1 MPRLAYHRGRCQPET
16 RSSAKRVS
24 VGDPAKVCVTRTR
37 SLGGKH
43 EETLDNG
50 ALSALLSG
58 TAMAET
64 VGVSIARFDDNFL
77 TVMRNGMTDYAGTLD
92 GVDLQVEDATD
103 DVAKQLDQINNFI
116 AAGVDAIVV
125 NAVDTSATQA
135 MTNAADAAGVP
146 LVYVNREPVNVNE
159 LPDGQAFVASNE
171 IESGT
176 LEAFQICRNLRAE
189 GKAGG
194 ANGYILMGQLSNQA
208 AVQRTKDVDD
218 VIGMDMCNFMN
229 IIDRQTA
236 EWSRD
241 KAQDLMTNWLSSG
254 QDFDFVIANNDE
266 MAIGAIQA
274 MKAQGLDMATIQ
286 VGGVDATQDALVAM
300 QAGDLD
306 VTVFQDAN
314 GQGAGSVETAL
325 KLARGEEVDK
335 KVYIPFKLVTPDNVG
350 DFLDKN

>member
-1 MPRLAYHRGRCQPET
+1 MKHILLKTMLAAGVASMMAT
-16 RSSAKRVS
+16 
-24 VGDPAKVCVTRTR
+24 
-37 SLGGKH
+37 
-43 EETLDNG
+43 
-50 ALSALLSG
+50 SAL
-58 TAMAET
+58 AQQI
-64 VGVSIARFDDNFL
+64 GVSIARFDDNFL
-77 TVMRNGMTDYAGTLD
+77 TVMRNGMTEHAKTLD
-92 GVDLQVEDATD
+92 GVQLQVEDATD

-116 AAGVDAIVV
+116 ASGVDAIIV

-135 MTNAADAAGVP
+135 MTNAASAAGVP

-176 LEAFQICRNLRAE
+176 LETFQICRNLRAA

-194 ANGYILMGQLSNQA
+194 AKGYVLMGQLSNQA
-208 AVQRTKDVDD
+208 AVQRTKDVED
-218 VIGMDMCNFMN
+218 VVGMDMCNFMK
-229 IIDRQTA
+229 IIDKQTA

-254 QDFDFVIANNDE
+254 EDFDFVIANNDE

-274 MKAQGLDMATIQ
+274 MKAAGIDMAAVQ

-314 GQGAGSVETAL
+314 GQGAGSVDTAL
-325 KLARGEEVDK
+325 KLARKESVDK
-335 KVYIPFKLVTPDNVG
+335 KVYIPFKLVVPENVAE
-350 DFLDKN
+350 FLSKN